1 MIKLKDYKYIEIKN
15 DIYKL
20 LKSKK
25 QVLIAIDG
33 NCCAG
38 KTTLADM
45 INKEYDSNIFHMDDF
60 FLREELKTPERLE
73 EVGGNV
79 DYVRFKNEVLENII
93 KNTEFKYQIYNCKI
107 EALDKYVL
115 VKPKQLNIIEGSY
128 SMHPTLINFYDYKI
142 FLTLDKD
149 TQVKRVLERNGIE
162 MLQPFV
168 NQWIPMED
176 EYFSKFKIKD
186 SADIVIE

>member
-1 MIKLKDYKYIEIKN
+1 MKDYKYIEIKN

-128 SMHPTLINFYDYKI
+128 SMHLTLINFYDYKI